1 MSLEEYENYLIE
13 FLGVDEEVISVVCA
27 INGYNEDSLNDI
39 LYVKFGYRDIEQFLE
54 YEDRE
59 TYNQYYGEEEDEEED
74 DEE

>member
-13 FLGVDEEVISVVCA
+13 ILGVDEEVVSVVCA
-27 INGYNEDSLNDI
+27 INGYNEDSLDDI